1 MKVILDF
8 LTLID
13 RRIIYSVLIFSI
25 IIPLF
30 LKPSLPTRPTQE
42 VIDAY
47 NAVESLKEGDV
58 LLLSTDYGPSAY
70 PELQPVYEV
79 VLEQAFKK
87 NVKVLLMTHWQFQ
100 GLIVGV
106 NGIEKVA
113 KKFNK
118 KYGEDYLILGF
129 KPGVAGVMVG
139 LSEDFRNVFPNDYY
153 SKPIDSYPIY
163 KDIVGDDNVL
173 NYKDI
178 DLLFGFEAG
187 ATGDFWV
194 QIVQARYGV
203 KMAFSVTAVMAPGYF
218 PYYQAKQV
226 VGIVGG
232 LKGAFDYESLA
243 KKRGLAS
250 LIMVSQI
257 PAHTIIL
264 LFILL
269 GNIGFIIRR
278 IIK

>member
-1 MKVILDF
+1 MRAVLDF
-8 LTLID
+8 LSLID
-13 RRIIYSVLIFSI
+13 RRIIYTILIFSI
-25 IIPLF
+25 VIPLF

-42 VIDAY
+42 VKEAY

-70 PELQPVYEV
+70 PELQPVLEV

-100 GLIVGV
+100 GLIVGISA
-106 NGIEKVA
+106 IEKIA
-113 KKFNK
+113 KKYNK

-129 KPGVAGVMVG
+129 RPGVVGVMIG
-139 LSEDFRNVFPNDYY
+139 LSEDFRNVFQVDYY
-153 SKPIDSYPIY
+153 NKPLDSYPIY
-163 KDIVGDDNVL
+163 KEIVGEDGIL

-187 ATGDFWV
+187 ATGDFWI

-203 KMAFSVTAVMAPGYF
+203 KMAFAVTAVMAPQYF
-218 PYYQAKQV
+218 PYYQAKQI

-232 LKGAFDYESLA
+232 LKGAYDYESLA
-243 KKRGLAS
+243 NKKGLAS
-250 LIMVSQI
+250 LIMVSQVSV
-257 PAHTIIL
+257 HSIIL
-264 LFILL
+264 LFILF
-269 GNIGFIIRR
+269 GNVGFILRR
-278 IIK
+278 FLT